1 MSEQLSK
8 ESLGIQ
14 ITPEEYLKTIGIDLN
29 TTTLLS
35 VIDGHLR
42 QVDLIY
48 IMSEYSKEYNKPMN
62 QQIIKSKALVVI

>member
-14 ITPEEYLKTIGIDLN
+14 ITPEEYLNSIGIDLN

-35 VIDGHLR
+35 VVDGHLR

-48 IMSEYSKEYNKPMN
+48 IMEDYAKISKH
-62 QQIIKSKALVVI
+62 KAPD